1 MLAIRFTTPMLP
13 LFRPFSL
20 RGALNGLGL
29 RLGASGGNTKL
40 AALHIC
46 AQPAKN
52 NAVKLLPISFMTAS
66 SLAAVGSGGQLKQ
79 ARPHFSASC
88 LNNIASP
95 FPTSLLLH
103 LRNHLQSRRVSI
115 LALKQLSKRV
125 FCQCPAHCRKCL
137 KR

>member
-13 LFRPFSL
+13 LFRPFSK
-20 RGALNGLGL
+20 RGTLNGLGL

-52 NAVKLLPISFMTAS
+52 NAGKLLPISFMTAS
-66 SLAAVGSGGQLKQ
+66 LLAAVGSGGQLKQ
-79 ARPHFSASC
+79 ARQRFSASC
-88 LNNIASP
+88 LNNIASLA
-95 FPTSLLLH
+95 PTSSLLH
-103 LRNHLQSRRVSI
+103 LRNHSLLRRVSM
-115 LALKQLSKRV
+115 LGLRQLSKRV
-125 FCQCPAHCRKCL
+125 FFQCLAHCRKCL

>member
-1 MLAIRFTTPMLP
+1 MLAIRLTTPMSP
-13 LFRPFSL
+13 LFRPFAL

-79 ARPHFSASC
+79 ARPRFSASC

-103 LRNHLQSRRVSI
+103 LRNHSRPHRVSI
-115 LALKQLSKRV
+115 PALKQLSKRV
-125 FCQCPAHCRKCL
+125 FCQCLAHCRKCL
-137 KR
+137 KQ

>member
-13 LFRPFSL
+13 LFRPLSL

-29 RLGASGGNTKL
+29 RLGAPGGNTKL
-40 AALHIC
+40 AALHIRLL
-46 AQPAKN
+46 PAKN

-66 SLAAVGSGGQLKQ
+66 LLAAVGSGGQLKQ
-79 ARPHFSASC
+79 ARPRFSASC

-103 LRNHLQSRRVSI
+103 LRNHSLLRRVSI
-115 LALKQLSKRV
+115 PGLRQWSKRV
-125 FCQCPAHCRKCL
+125 FCQCLAHCRKCL
-137 KR
+137 KQ

>member
-1 MLAIRFTTPMLP
+1 MLAIRFTTPWSP
-13 LFRPFSL
+13 LFRPFSK
-20 RGALNGLGL
+20 RGTLNGLGL
-29 RLGASGGNTKL
+29 RLGSSGGNTKL

-88 LNNIASP
+88 LNNIASLA
-95 FPTSLLLH
+95 PTSLSSH

-115 LALKQLSKRV
+115 PALKQLSKRV
-125 FCQCPAHCRKCL
+125 FCQCLEHCQKCP
-137 KR
+137 K

>member
-52 NAVKLLPISFMTAS
+52 NAVKWLPISFMTAS

-103 LRNHLQSRRVSI
+103 LRNHSRPHRVSI
-115 LALKQLSKRV
+115 PALKQLSKRV
-125 FCQCPAHCRKCL
+125 FCQCLAHCRKRL

>member
-29 RLGASGGNTKL
+29 RLGSSGGNTKL

-52 NAVKLLPISFMTAS
+52 NAGKLFTSTFMTAS
-66 SLAAVGSGGQLKQ
+66 SLAAVGSGVQLKQ
-79 ARPHFSASC
+79 ARPRFSASC
-88 LNNIASP
+88 LNNIASLA
-95 FPTSLLLH
+95 PTSLLLH
-103 LRNHLQSRRVSI
+103 LRNHLLPRRVLI
-115 LALKQLSKRV
+115 PGLRQWSKRV
-125 FCQCPAHCRKCL
+125 FCQCLAHCRKCP
-137 KR
+137 K

>member
-13 LFRPFSL
+13 LFRPFSK
-20 RGALNGLGL
+20 RGTLNGLGL

-52 NAVKLLPISFMTAS
+52 NAGKLFTSTFMTAS
-66 SLAAVGSGGQLKQ
+66 LLTVAGLGGQLKQ
-79 ARPHFSASC
+79 ARPRFSASC

-95 FPTSLLLH
+95 FPMSSLLH
-103 LRNHLQSRRVSI
+103 LRNHSLLRRVSI
-115 LALKQLSKRV
+115 PVLRQLSKRV
-125 FCQCPAHCRKCL
+125 FCQCLAHCRKCL
-137 KR
+137 KQ